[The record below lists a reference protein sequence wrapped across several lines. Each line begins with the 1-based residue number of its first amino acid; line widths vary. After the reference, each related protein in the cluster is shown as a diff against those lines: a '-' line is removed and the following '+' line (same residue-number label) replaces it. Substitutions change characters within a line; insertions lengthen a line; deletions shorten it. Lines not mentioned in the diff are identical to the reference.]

1 MAGSRRSSHDAAG
14 GAAGNPGSSLNQLA
28 AQLPSVDHALDE
40 LISRANQVDV
50 AAGEP
55 GAADDFRLDAP
66 GDDQGDFRLDD
77 RRDDRRDP
85 AGSQRWPAAET
96 RLRDAEAR
104 EQALR
109 RELEALRRRLADVE
123 ARPAIAA
130 APPVTGRP
138 LPWLAIAC
146 AFAAGLAAMLAV
158 SRLALHSR
166 APEPEAVLSAPQ
178 PAAAPGLEPS
188 VTPPRPTVT
197 PIDPLPSDPRSP
209 SSTPASDA
217 RTAPF

>member
-28 AQLPSVDHALDE
+28 AGLPSVDHALDE
-40 LISRANQVDV
+40 LIGRANQVDG
-50 AAGEP
+50 AADGP
-55 GAADDFRLDAP
+55 GAADDLRR
-66 GDDQGDFRLDD
+66 GDRADDRADD
-77 RRDDRRDP
+77 RRDDRRP
-85 AGSQRWPAAET
+85 AAGSQRWRAAET

-109 RELEALRRRLADVE
+109 RELEALRRKLAEVE
-123 ARPAIAA
+123 AHPAIAA
-130 APPVTGRP
+130 APPVAGRP
-138 LPWLAIAC
+138 FPWLAIAC
-146 AFAAGLAAMLAV
+146 AFAAGLAAMFAV
-158 SRLALHSR
+158 SRLALHSPAAL
-166 APEPEAVLSAPQ
+166 APEPAAAPSAPP
-178 PAAAPGLEPS
+178 PATAPGLEPS